1 MIKLYLTK
9 TQKGYTLIVA
19 DKKPN
24 NSIREYTVFDPY
36 LIRIALLNR
45 FKANRR
51 GNNTLGLI
59 NPKWIDAFLATDET
73 INNLVTYYYR

>member
-1 MIKLYLTK
+1 MKLYITK
-9 TQKGYTLIVA
+9 TRKGYTLVVT

-24 NSIREYTVFDPY
+24 NSIREYNVFDPY
-36 LIRIALLNR
+36 LIRIALLNK

-51 GNNTLGLI
+51 GNNTLGSI

-73 INNLVTYYYR
+73 IDNLITYYYR